1 MQRLLRSHPDKFK
14 MTIIIGFG
22 VFHIICTLLAI
33 GGKRFQ
39 DAGLQDLCIESGVI
53 ALILE

>member
-1 MQRLLRSHPDKFK
+1 MQRLLRSLLDKFK
-14 MTIIIGFG
+14 MTIIIGLG

-53 ALILE
+53 ALILK